1 VILSRRLAAAVLG
14 AAGALSA
21 ASLAAA
27 PAALPPAPQRWVTDT
42 ASFLSEAAHRS
53 LDERL
58 EAYERQTGHQ
68 VLVWI
73 GRTTGDIPLEDFTV
87 RAFKEWKPG
96 RKGLDDGLVLFV
108 LADDRKIRFEV
119 GYGLEDRIPDLV
131 ASRIIREVMAPRIQ
145 AGDRDG
151 AVKAGVEAALA
162 AIEGRPV
169 PGEGDKAGLSGAPS
183 VAPEGALHRTE
194 DHHRPCHPRLPDPAH
209 HQPVTRHVAVAQRPL
224 RRAGRGWGRG
234 GRRLFGGRR
243 EVGRRR
249 GLGLL
254 VRERS

>member
-1 VILSRRLAAAVLG
+1 MILSPGRRLAAAVLA

-42 ASFLSEAAHRS
+42 AGFLSEAARGS
-53 LDERL
+53 LDQRL
-58 EAYERQTGHQ
+58 EAYEHQTGHQ

-73 GRTTGDIPLEDFTV
+73 GRSTGDIPLEDFTV

-162 AIEGRPV
+162 AIEGHPV
-169 PGEGDKAGLSGAPS
+169 PGEGGTRPSFREHRPSPPRALSTGQKIIIGLAILGFLILLITNPSLAMWLLLNVLSG
-183 VAPEGALHRTE
+183 
-194 DHHRPCHPRLPDPAH
+194 
-209 HQPVTRHVAVAQRPL
+209 
-224 RRAGRGWGRG
+224 GRG
-234 GRRLFGGRR
+234 GGGGGEGGGYSGGGGRS
-243 EVGRRR
+243 G
-249 GLGLL
+249 GGGA
-254 VRERS
+254 SGSW